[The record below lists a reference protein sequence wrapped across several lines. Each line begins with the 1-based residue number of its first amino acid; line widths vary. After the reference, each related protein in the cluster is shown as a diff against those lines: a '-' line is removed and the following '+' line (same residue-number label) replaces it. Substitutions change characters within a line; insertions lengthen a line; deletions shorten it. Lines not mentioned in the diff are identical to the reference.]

1 MKHFT
6 GLLLVAGAL
15 ALPACGPKGN
25 EPNVELIQDMMVQGA
40 VKAQRPEEFF
50 PDGIGMRMP
59 PENTK
64 PIGFTPYKYAAD
76 LAGAEKELKNPFGQ
90 EDATLLTGQ
99 KYYETNCA
107 VCHGYQGKGDGP
119 ISKKYPLPI
128 PSLVVDKAKAFAD
141 GHLYHV
147 ITVGQ
152 GTMGPY
158 ASHIPQAY
166 RWQVVSYIRKLQKD
180 N

>member
-1 MKHFT
+1 MRT
-6 GLLLVAGAL
+6 LLTLAAATLVL
-15 ALPACGPKGN
+15 SACGPKGN
-25 EPNVELIQDMMVQGA
+25 EPNVEIIQDMMVQGA
-40 VKAQRPEEFF
+40 VKAQRSESFF
-50 PDGIGMRMP
+50 PDEIGMRMP
-59 PENTK
+59 PEHTK
-64 PIGFTPYKYAAD
+64 PIGFTPYKYASD

-90 EDATLLTGQ
+90 EETTLLTGQ

-107 VCHGYQGKGDGP
+107 VCHGHQGKGDGP
-119 ISKKYPLPI
+119 VSKKYPLPI
-128 PSLVVDKAKAFAD
+128 PALVADKAKAFTD
-141 GHLYHV
+141 GHIYHV
-147 ITVGQ
+147 ITMGQ